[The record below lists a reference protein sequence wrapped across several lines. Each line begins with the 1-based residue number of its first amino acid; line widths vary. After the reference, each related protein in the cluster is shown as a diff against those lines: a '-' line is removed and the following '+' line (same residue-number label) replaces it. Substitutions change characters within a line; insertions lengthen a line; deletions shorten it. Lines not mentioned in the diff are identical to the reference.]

1 MGGDGGGALAA
12 RTEAARRWRGELA
25 SCRPSYPHPT
35 IGVTYSL
42 VWYSTGRPP
51 STAQCNGRGIVYTQH
66 GHALARSLVL
76 AHARARRQRPRARGG
91 ARARVFVTLRAT
103 ANPGASRRS
112 LLLPPPSRCRRG
124 THTAERPS
132 PLTRLLRRGG
142 VRRSTPHRVSFPR
155 YQTTPSIS
163 WPRIPS
169 NQIILAPN
177 DPDPDRPRR
186 VGFDGGAP
194 FEAILR
200 SAPTIEVLALIFL
213 CPARHPMRDCSYVSF
228 SSSIKQRSKFK
239 RHKHF
244 RSPAAAV
251 GPRERQPAR
260 AGGAT
265 PRARAAE
272 GAVGGA
278 RGRRTG
284 RGSRAALPPS
294 RPSARGRARGRPAL
308 GLRRCTTAA
317 AGSEQPG
324 CEKIVREQEESNN
337 NNNNKQQ
344 QTTTAAA
351 AAACRGGRSRRW
363 RPAPRRPP
371 RPTAHAPL
379 PPPLRPRTARTRIRS
394 LRATTPQRATTTA
407 TGRRCRAPR
416 RSARG

>member
-1 MGGDGGGALAA
+1 MDRLAYFHGIESHQITPRFFQFYSRRRTIPIPISHGASVLMAA
-12 RTEAARRWRGELA
+12 RPSKRFFA
-25 SCRPSYPHPT
+25 SN
-35 IGVTYSL
+35 L
-42 VWYSTGRPP
+42 
-51 STAQCNGRGIVYTQH
+51 
-66 GHALARSLVL
+66 RSKC
-76 AHARARRQRPRARGG
+76 
-91 ARARVFVTLRAT
+91 
-103 ANPGASRRS
+103 SRRFFF
-112 LLLPPPSRCRRG
+112 
-124 THTAERPS
+124 
-132 PLTRLLRRGG
+132 
-142 VRRSTPHRVSFPR
+142 VRRA
-155 YQTTPSIS
+155 
-163 WPRIPS
+163 IPC
-169 NQIILAPN
+169 
-177 DPDPDRPRR
+177 
-186 VGFDGGAP
+186 V
-194 FEAILR
+194 
-200 SAPTIEVLALIFL
+200 T
-213 CPARHPMRDCSYVSF
+213 ARMCHF

-239 RHKHF
+239 RHKHS
-244 RSPAAAV
+244 RVPAAAV

-284 RGSRAALPPS
+284 RGVARCPPPS

-324 CEKIVREQEESNN
+324 CEKIVRAHEESNNN

-344 QTTTAAA
+344 QTTTITT

-371 RPTAHAPL
+371 RPTAHALL
-379 PPPLRPRTARTRIRS
+379 PPPLRPRTTRTRIRS